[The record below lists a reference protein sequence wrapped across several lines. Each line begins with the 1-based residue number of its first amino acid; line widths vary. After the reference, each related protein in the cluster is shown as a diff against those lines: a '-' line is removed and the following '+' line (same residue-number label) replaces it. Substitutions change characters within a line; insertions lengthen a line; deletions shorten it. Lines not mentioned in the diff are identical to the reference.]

1 MLQNLSDESNKR
13 YDKIIHISNTREKQ
27 PNNSSNSSTNI
38 QKLSKELQHTL
49 HICNK
54 ISKIPFFNIYFQ
66 LIYNNKELS
75 FVSNTNTQP
84 KTNIKT
90 KTKKDI
96 PLEYM
101 KKIET
106 DNTDNSEKYVLINTD
121 MKFANSLF
129 LYSYDEYF
137 SLLCSRS
144 KKELCAKIFNTCLFI
159 LDALHILQRHGLF
172 LLHFSKTNLSFN
184 QIEIP
189 FIQNFKYCIEKSDA
203 MDKLVCNDNII
214 TNVNAPLELWV
225 IYYLKKNPHIQS
237 LSNHHIET
245 ICKNFI
251 DNHQIFKTIVLT
263 RRETEK
269 TKYYDKSINYLQP
282 LINMPLQNSIEFMLK
297 YMDTWDNYGFH
308 MFFLNE
314 MVLQFELG
322 SGSNTFW
329 DGFIQIFMQ
338 NILSNPHKRNNI
350 QQTKVLVQEYLN
362 KNTKHLRI

>member
-27 PNNSSNSSTNI
+27 PSYSSNSSSNI
-38 QKLSKELQHTL
+38 QKLTKELEHTL

-66 LIYNNKELS
+66 LIYNNKQLS
-75 FVSNTNTQP
+75 FISNNNNTN
-84 KTNIKT
+84 T

-106 DNTDNSEKYVLINTD
+106 DNIDNSEKYLLINTD
-121 MKFANSLF
+121 IKSTNSLH

-137 SLLCSRS
+137 SLLYTRS
-144 KKELCAKIFNTCLFI
+144 KKELCAKIFNTWLFI

-214 TNVNAPLELWV
+214 ANANAPLELWV

-245 ICKNFI
+245 ICKNYI
-251 DNHQIFKTIVLT
+251 NNNHIFNSIIFNG
-263 RRETEK
+263 RETEK

-308 MFFLNE
+308 VFFLNE
-314 MVLQFELG
+314 MILQFEVG

-338 NILSNPHKRNNI
+338 NILCNPDKRHNI
-350 QQTKVLVQEYLN
+350 QQTKELIQEYLH
-362 KNTKHLRI
+362 KNTKHLLI

>member
-1 MLQNLSDESNKR
+1 MLKNLSDESNKR
-13 YDKIIHISNTREKQ
+13 YDKMLHISNTREKQ
-27 PNNSSNSSTNI
+27 LNNSSNSSTNI
-38 QKLSKELQHTL
+38 QKLSKELEHTL

-66 LIYNNKELS
+66 LIYNNKQLS
-75 FVSNTNTQP
+75 FVSNTNAKP
-84 KTNIKT
+84 NTNA

-106 DNTDNSEKYVLINTD
+106 DNTDNSEKYVFINTD
-121 MKFANSLF
+121 MKLTNSLY

-144 KKELCAKIFNTCLFI
+144 KKELWAKILDIGLFV
-159 LDALHILQRHGLF
+159 LDALNILQQRGLF
-172 LLHFSKTNLSFN
+172 LLNFSKTNLSFN

-214 TNVNAPLELWV
+214 TNAPLELWV
-225 IYYLKKNPHIQS
+225 IYYFKKNSNIQS
-237 LSNHHIET
+237 LSNHHIEN

-251 DNHQIFKTIVLT
+251 DNHAIFKTIVFT
-263 RRETEK
+263 GIETEK
-269 TKYYDKSINYLQP
+269 AKYYDKSIKYLQP
-282 LINMPLQNSIEFMLK
+282 LINIPLQNSIEFMLK

-314 MVLQFELG
+314 MVLQFKTG
-322 SGSNTFW
+322 SESESTSDIFW
-329 DGFIQIFMQ
+329 DGFIQIFMH
-338 NILSNPHKRNNI
+338 NILCNPDKRHNI
-350 QQTKVLVQEYLN
+350 QETILLMQEYLN
-362 KNTKHLRI
+362 KNTKYLRI